1 MPEHEPEPTTHGQEP
16 FPKVRTRHE
25 EAEESEL
32 GPDIRQREESEKDLE
47 EQKETAPLQTEDSAA
62 S

>member
-1 MPEHEPEPTTHGQEP
+1 MEPEPTAHDPEP

-32 GPDIRQREESEKDLE
+32 GPDIRRREQWESELE
-47 EQKETAPLQTEDSAA
+47 EQKETAPLQTEEGAA